1 MGETAVAAPLEI
13 GPAGP
18 GQGVPGQGPAGQG
31 ALLAAPAPAEREV
44 TGTGVD
50 LPVARVLLDTPVPH
64 LDRPFDYL
72 VPPELDVAAGVGT
85 RVTVRFGGQEMH
97 GWVWERSRTTTHPGR
112 LTALRR
118 VVSDLPVLPEATR
131 RLVDAVA
138 VRAAGVRSDVI
149 RLAVPARH
157 ATTERSERDKA
168 EPEPPTWTAP
178 EADAQGWGAYEGGA
192 GLLTA
197 LAGGGAPRAAWSVL
211 PEREG
216 LVRGWVALVAEAAAA
231 SLASGRGVLV
241 IVATTDQAE
250 AVAAALAAELDGEPV
265 VTLAAEHGPARR
277 YRAFLRLLLG
287 HTRVAVGTRAA
298 AFAPVRDLGLMVLWD
313 DGDDRLDER
322 HAPYVHART
331 VLALRSGLEGAG
343 LLLAAHS
350 RSVEAQSY
358 VEAGWAGDLRA
369 PRALVRRALPRVEVP
384 GEIELGAEGA
394 SGRARIPS
402 LAHRAVREALA
413 DGPVLVQVPR
423 GGYAPVVAC
432 ARCRTA
438 ARCPSCA
445 GPLSMD
451 REGRVTCRWCG
462 RLLGAFAC
470 ASCGNHALRMVSVG
484 SARTAEELGRAFPGV
499 PVVVSGARE
508 SHGIIDEVDDAPRLV
523 VATPGAEPT
532 ALGGYRAALLL
543 DGAAL
548 SARPDLGAV
557 GEAMRRWSNAVV
569 LVQPGARVIL
579 LGGAE
584 PTAAQALVRWDQ
596 PGLARRELAERAEL
610 HLPPAWRTARL
621 DGPRRAV
628 DAVLAEAAA
637 AGYEVL
643 GPVEAPPVRG
653 QTARAGEVRGL
664 VRAPVSRGRELAALL
679 RVRSRERSARREEP
693 LRVELD
699 PTVLW

>member
-1 MGETAVAAPLEI
+1 MGETADAAPLGL
-13 GPAGP
+13 GPEEP
-18 GQGVPGQGPAGQG
+18 GQG

-44 TGTGVD
+44 TGTGVT

-97 GWVWERSRTTTHPGR
+97 GWVWERATTTTHPGR

-118 VVSDLPVLPEATR
+118 VVSDLPVLPEETR

-138 VRAAGVRSDVI
+138 VRAAGTRSDVI

-157 ATTERSERDKA
+157 ATTERSERDKPA
-168 EPEPPTWTAP
+168 PDLPTWRQP
-178 EADAQGWGAYEGGA
+178 EADAEGWGAYGGGPA
-192 GLLTA
+192 LLSA

-211 PEREG
+211 PERDG
-216 LVRGWVALVAEAAAA
+216 LVRGWVPLVAEAAAA
-231 SLASGRGVLV
+231 SLAAGRGVLV
-241 IVATTDQAE
+241 VVATTEQAE
-250 AVAAALAAELDGEPV
+250 AVAAALSAELEGEPV
-265 VTLAAEHGPARR
+265 VALAAEHGPARR
-277 YRAFLRLLLG
+277 YRSFLRLLLG
-287 HTRVAVGTRAA
+287 HARVAVGTRAA
-298 AFAPVRDLGLMVLWD
+298 AFAPVPDLGLMVLWD

-343 LLLAAHS
+343 LLLAGYS

-358 VEAGWAGDLRA
+358 VEAGWAGELRA

-384 GEIELGAEGA
+384 GEIELEVEGP

-402 LAHRAVREALA
+402 LAYRALREALA

-432 ARCRTA
+432 ARCRTP
-438 ARCPSCA
+438 ARCPACS

-462 RLLGAFAC
+462 HLAGAFAC
-470 ASCGNHALRMVSVG
+470 TSCGNRALRMLSVG
-484 SARTAEELGRAFPGV
+484 SARTAEELGRVFPGV

-508 SHGIIDEVDDAPRLV
+508 SHGVIDEVDDAPRLV

-543 DGAAL
+543 DGAAM
-548 SARPDLGAV
+548 SARPELGAV
-557 GEAMRRWSNAVV
+557 SEAMRRWSNAVV

-579 LGGAE
+579 LGGPE
-584 PTAAQALVRWDQ
+584 PTAAQALIRWDQ

-628 DAVLAEAAA
+628 EALLAEAAG
-637 AGYEVL
+637 AGLEVL
-643 GPVEAPPVRG
+643 GPVEAPATRG
-653 QTARAGEVRGL
+653 QAPRTGEVRAL
-664 VRAPVSRGRELAALL
+664 VRAPVSCGRELAALL
-679 RVRSRERSARREEP
+679 RVRARERSARREEAV
-693 LRVELD
+693 RIELD